1 MSNPDNYYDP
11 PDEIEAEYCEHC
23 GKEMEYHQDRLDK
36 KTLDIWWKCTNE
48 FCPEK
53 WTSEIVHNMA
63 NHLAEVEQELADA
76 KCDLEYANARIT
88 NLKTRLGRLE
98 SQLTPSQSDVVVRD
112 TDYAIKMVEDA
123 IEYAYLECGM
133 NGDGRRAIWLSWAEA
148 KKILQQGE

>member
-1 MSNPDNYYDP
+1 MSNPDSYYDP
-11 PDEIEAEYCEHC
+11 PEDDVEQEYCEYC
-23 GKEMEYHQDRLDK
+23 NKPMEYHQDRLDK

-76 KCDLEYANARIT
+76 KADVKFLRGRVNA
-88 NLKTRLGRLE
+88 LE

-112 TDYAIKMVEDA
+112 TDYAIRRMDDT
-123 IEYAYLECGM
+123 IEFLEISA
-133 NGDGRRAIWLSWAEA
+133 NPDFQILRKEWLEV
-148 KKILQQGE
+148 KEILRQL